1 MTAIKKSLIALL
13 ISISCGF
20 SVFAQNTEDV
30 SAPKLRDS
38 KISERPKDHFVLQ
51 LGTVNWLQK
60 PDSVSLSGLA
70 RNIGVYFMFDLPF
83 KTDPR
88 FSIGA
93 GVGVGSDHVVFDK
106 NAGRDLIINSRNGF
120 QFKKNEGADASIK
133 YRSIKLHT
141 AYLEAPVEFRFMSKP
156 ATPQK
161 SFKAAIGMKIG
172 TLITAVDK
180 TKFEQ
185 DAAGEG
191 GYNVKI
197 KDRRNFNSLRLAATA
212 RIGYGAFGAFVQ
224 YQLNDFIKEG
234 LGPNE
239 IRPLQF
245 GITISGL

>member
-1 MTAIKKSLIALL
+1 MTIYKKSLVLLL
-13 ISISCGF
+13 ISISSGF
-20 SVFAQNTEDV
+20 LVYGQSTEEA
-30 SAPKLRDS
+30 APKLRDS

-51 LGTVNWLQK
+51 IGTVNWLQK
-60 PDSVSLSGLA
+60 PDSISLKGLSRHIA
-70 RNIGVYFMFDLPF
+70 VYFMFDLPF

-93 GVGVGSDHVVFDK
+93 GVGVGSDHVIFDK
-106 NAGRDLIINSRNGF
+106 NAGRDLVINSRNGF
-120 QFKKNEGADASIK
+120 QFKKNEGADAGIK

-156 ATPQK
+156 ATPHK

-180 TKFEQ
+180 TKFEK

-197 KDRRNFNSLRLAATA
+197 KDRRNFNSLRLAAMA
-212 RIGYGAFGAFVQ
+212 RIGYGPFGAFVQ
-224 YQLNDFIKEG
+224 YQLNQFIKEG

>member
-1 MTAIKKSLIALL
+1 MTSLQRPFLL
-13 ISISCGF
+13 IILSITFSF
-20 SVFAQNTEDV
+20 SVSAQPTDNL
-30 SAPKLRDS
+30 PDS
-38 KISERPKDHFVLQ
+38 KRTDTKLKERPKDHFVIQ

-70 RNIGVYFMFDLPF
+70 RHVGVYFMFDLPF

-93 GVGVGSDHVVFDK
+93 GVGVGSDHVFFDK
-106 NAGRDLIINSRNGF
+106 NAGRDLVINSRNGI
-120 QFKKNEGADASIK
+120 QFKKNEGADAAIK

-141 AYLEAPVEFRFMSKP
+141 AYLEAPIELRFMSKP
-156 ATPQK
+156 ETPHK
-161 SFKAAIGMKIG
+161 SFKAALGMKIG

-180 TKFEQ
+180 SKIEE
-185 DAAGEG
+185 DVLGEG

-197 KDRRNFNSLRLAATA
+197 KDRRNFNSLRLAAMA
-212 RIGYGAFGAFVQ
+212 RIGFGAFGAFVQ